1 MDPTCPNRCLATK
14 PNGNPCQAPPSASG
28 YCFAHDPQLRAKT
41 AEARKQGGRNS
52 SNTARARK
60 RMGADLCDIVKMV
73 EAALGGVYKG
83 SLTPQQGSAI
93 ASLAG
98 AWVRIHD
105 AGEVEQR
112 IADLEARLEQ
122 RPQQVRR

>member
-1 MDPTCPNRCLATK
+1 MDPTRPNRCLATK

-60 RMGADLCDIVKMV
+60 RMGAELQDIVKMV

-83 SLTPQQGSAI
+83 SLTPQQGQSI

-98 AWVRIHD
+98 AWVRLHEL
-105 AGEVEQR
+105 AEVEAR
-112 IADLEARLEQ
+112 LEDLEQRLEQ
-122 RPQQVRR
+122 RPQQARR

>member
-1 MDPTCPNRCLATK
+1 MEPTSSSRCLATK
-14 PNGNPCQAPPSASG
+14 SNGRPCQAPPSASG

-60 RMGADLCDIVKMV
+60 RMGAELQDIVKMV

-83 SLTPQQGSAI
+83 SLTPQQGSAL

-98 AWVRIHD
+98 AWLRLHEM
-105 AGEVEQR
+105 AEVEGR
-112 IADLEARLEQ
+112 IEELEARLETRQAQ
-122 RPQQVRR
+122 RRY